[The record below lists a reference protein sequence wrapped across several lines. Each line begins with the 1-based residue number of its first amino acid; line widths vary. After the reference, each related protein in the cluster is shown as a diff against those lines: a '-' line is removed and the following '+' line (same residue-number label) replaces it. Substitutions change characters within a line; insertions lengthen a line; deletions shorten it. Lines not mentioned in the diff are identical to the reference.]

1 MALSIKSDEA
11 DRLAR
16 RLASTTGESLTEAV
30 LVALR
35 ERLAREERRRR
46 ADSIGERLERWTAEI
61 AELPV
66 LDPRTPDEIIGY
78 DEHGLP
84 T

>member
-1 MALSIKSDEA
+1 MALSIKSDKA

-16 RLASTTGESLTEAV
+16 ELAATTGESLTEAV
-30 LVALR
+30 TLAIEL
-35 ERLAREERRRR
+35 RLARERR
-46 ADSIGERLERWTAEI
+46 AKRDVAGRLRRVREDLRHV
-61 AELPV
+61 PV
-66 LDPRTPDEIIGY
+66 VDGRSDDEVLGY

>member
-1 MALSIKSDEA
+1 MAFNIKNEEA

-16 RLASTTGESLTEAV
+16 DLISVTGESLTEAV
-30 LVALR
+30 AVAVR
-35 ERLAREERRRR
+35 ERLDRLRR
-46 ADSIGERLERWTAEI
+46 ASGGDKRARIERHVAAF

-66 LDPRTPDEIIGY
+66 LDRRSSEEILGY

-84 T
+84 S